1 MRYLSGE
8 IDDVTSA
15 MRIEVKRALWLPLTE
30 AARQMAY
37 GNERKVLRLAAE
49 YIDANWLDAET
60 RQKLN

>member
-1 MRYLSGE
+1 
-8 IDDVTSA
+8 